1 MITIHNNG
9 QNCVIRPTP
18 LVSISTNVIRNK
30 AGTLGSTYDI
40 TLTGTIIADEGSP
53 YYVDSTGGGPSG
65 KFKTDYV
72 RPDSEIVAAEN
83 RLDAILFKQNLLREL
98 FANNDQLMEIA
109 PVNSPVISCRP
120 TLVSINFEEGTYFDI
135 CRYTINLRANFLMDD
150 GHLITVDGLISSNND
165 GLAGNSRK
173 SEIDLINEFGGL
185 VEDANETWSFEVDE
199 GAGSTHLE
207 ALTFP
212 GQPFETLNPRTYRIT
227 RNVSATGR
235 DGFITSGT
243 PPITPPGIPYRLIP
257 WEQAKGYIRK
267 SILNDDDGNG
277 GFSQYP
283 NFLTLN
289 AEQSVFANDIV
300 NIVQG
305 YGGYNHIRT
314 ENIDKTAGTYSVSD
328 TWLLSSGTAYENY
341 NMSIRSG
348 LDSPLVSVSIDGTI
362 KGLTTIPA
370 SGDLYSGTFVTNANK
385 PFDNAKLK
393 YYEISNSGQYGLTS
407 SIYRRANNL
416 VAPTLNSQPKSLALG
431 LNEFTGEITYNLE
444 FDNRRTNFISGV
456 LSESININDTYPG
469 DIFAIIPVL
478 GRQTGPILQYIGS
491 RTEYKRDV
499 GIEFIVDYTDL
510 PYGSGRELILSK
522 PSVNEP
528 VRSQLND
535 LIKQVSPAYEPGIR
549 KYFLNPPTESWDPKS
564 GRYSLNLSWVYE
576 IDH

>member
-9 QNCVIRPTP
+9 DLCVIRPTP

-30 AGTLGSTYDI
+30 NGTLGSTYDI
-40 TLTGTIIADEGSP
+40 TLTGTIIANEGSP
-53 YYVDSTGGGPSG
+53 YYIASTGKGPSN
-65 KFKTDYV
+65 KFQINYN
-72 RPDSEIVAAEN
+72 RPDSEIVSAES
-83 RLDAILFKQNLLREL
+83 RLDAILFKQNVLREL

-135 CRYTINLRANFLMDD
+135 CRYTINLRANFLLDD
-150 GHLITVDGLISSNND
+150 GHLITLDGLISDSGN
-165 GLAGNSRK
+165 GLTGSARK
-173 SEIDLINEFGGL
+173 SEMDLMNEFGGL
-185 VEDANETWSFEVDE
+185 VEDVNETWSFEVDE
-199 GAGSTHLE
+199 GVGNTHLE

-212 GQPFETLNPRTYRIT
+212 GQPFETLNPRAYRIT

-235 DGFITSGT
+235 DGFISSGNT
-243 PPITPPGIPYRLIP
+243 VPGTPYRLLP
-257 WEQAKGYIRK
+257 WEQAKGYVKK
-267 SILNDDDGNG
+267 SILGDNDENG

-283 NFLTLN
+283 NFLRSN
-289 AEQSVFANDIV
+289 AEQGLFANDII
-300 NIVQG
+300 NIVQN
-305 YGGYNHIRT
+305 YGGYNHVRT
-314 ENIDKTAGTYSVSD
+314 ENIDKTAGTYNVSD

-370 SGDLYSGTFVTNANK
+370 SGDLYSGTFVTTANK

-393 YYEISNSGQYGLTS
+393 YYEVSNSGKYGLTS
-407 SIYRRANNL
+407 SIYKRANNL
-416 VAPTLNSQPKSLALG
+416 VAPTLNSQPKSIALG

-549 KYFLNPPTESWDPKS
+549 KYFLNPPAESWDPKT
-564 GRYSLNLSWVYE
+564 GRYSINLSWVYE

>member
-1 MITIHNNG
+1 MITIHNDG
-9 QNCVIRPTP
+9 QSCVIRPTP

-30 AGTLGSTYDI
+30 SGTLGSTYDI

-65 KFKTDYV
+65 KFKTNYV

-150 GHLITVDGLISSNND
+150 GHLITVDGLISSNSD

-173 SEIDLINEFGGL
+173 SEIDLMNEFGGL

-227 RNVSATGR
+227 RNASATGR
-235 DGFITSGT
+235 DGFITSGN
-243 PPITPPGIPYRLIP
+243 PPGTPYRLLP

-289 AEQSVFANDIV
+289 AEQSVFANDII

-314 ENIDKTAGTYSVSD
+314 ENIDKTAGTYNVSD

>member
-9 QNCVIRPTP
+9 QSCVIRPTP

-30 AGTLGSTYDI
+30 VGTLGSTYDI

-53 YYVDSTGGGPSG
+53 YYIAAGGGGPNN
-65 KFKTDYV
+65 KFAIDYV
-72 RPDSEIVAAEN
+72 RPTSEAIAVEN
-83 RLDAILFKQNLLREL
+83 RLDAILSKQNLLREL

-120 TLVSINFEEGTYFDI
+120 TLVSINFEEGIYVDI

-150 GHLITVDGLISSNND
+150 GHLITVDGLISSNYN
-165 GLAGNSRK
+165 GLIGNSRK
-173 SEIDLINEFGGL
+173 SEIDLMNEFGGL

-235 DGFITSGT
+235 DGFITSGN
-243 PPITPPGIPYRLIP
+243 PPGTPYRLLP

-267 SILNDDDGNG
+267 SILNDADGNG

-283 NFLTLN
+283 SFLTLN
-289 AEQSVFANDIV
+289 SEQSVFANDII

-314 ENIDKTAGTYSVSD
+314 ENIDKTAGTYNVSD

-348 LDSPLVSVSIDGTI
+348 LDSPLVSISIDGTI
-362 KGLTTIPA
+362 KGLTTIPV
-370 SGDLYSGTFVTNANK
+370 SGDLYGGTFVTNANK

-510 PYGSGRELILSK
+510 PYGNGRELILSK

-549 KYFLNPPTESWDPKS
+549 KYFLNPPSESWDPKS

>member
-1 MITIHNNG
+1 MITIYNNG
-9 QNCVIRPTP
+9 QPCVIRPTP

-40 TLTGTIIADEGSP
+40 TLTGAIIADEGSP
-53 YYVDSTGGGPSG
+53 YYVNSAGSGPSQ
-65 KFKTDYV
+65 KFKTDYN

-83 RLDAILFKQNLLREL
+83 RLDAILFKQNVLREL

-120 TLVSINFEEGTYFDI
+120 TLVSINFEEGIYFDI
-135 CRYTINLRANFLMDD
+135 CRYTINLRANFLVDD
-150 GHLITVDGLISSNND
+150 GHLITLDGLISATGD
-165 GLAGNSRK
+165 GLVANSRK
-173 SEIDLINEFGGL
+173 SEIDLMNEFGGL
-185 VEDANETWSFEVDE
+185 VEDVNETWSFEVDE
-199 GAGSTHLE
+199 GTGTTHLE
-207 ALTFP
+207 ELTFP

-243 PPITPPGIPYRLIP
+243 PPGTPYRLLP
-257 WEQAKGYIRK
+257 WEQAKGYVKK
-267 SILNDDDGNG
+267 SILNDIDGND
-277 GFSQYP
+277 GFSKYP
-283 NFLTLN
+283 NFLSQN
-289 AEQSVFANDIV
+289 AGQGIFANDII
-300 NIVQG
+300 NIVQD
-305 YGGYNHIRT
+305 YGGYNHIRS
-314 ENIDKTAGTYSVSD
+314 ENIDMTAGTYNVSD

-348 LDSPLVSVSIDGTI
+348 LDSPLISVSIDGTI
-362 KGLTTIPA
+362 KGLTLISA
-370 SGDLYSGTFVTNANK
+370 SGDLYGGNFNTTANK

-393 YYEISNSGQYGLTS
+393 YYEISNSGKYGLTS

-510 PYGSGRELILSK
+510 PYGGGRELILSK

-549 KYFLNPPTESWDPKS
+549 KYFLNPPLETWDPKS
-564 GRYSLNLSWVYE
+564 GRYSLSLSWVYE

>member
-9 QNCVIRPTP
+9 QDCVIRPTP

-150 GHLITVDGLISSNND
+150 GHLITVDGLISSNSD

-173 SEIDLINEFGGL
+173 SEIDLMNEFGGL

-227 RNVSATGR
+227 RNASATGR
-235 DGFITSGT
+235 DGFITSGN
-243 PPITPPGIPYRLIP
+243 PPGTPYRLLP

-289 AEQSVFANDIV
+289 AEQSVFANDII

-314 ENIDKTAGTYSVSD
+314 ENIDKTAGTYNVSD

-510 PYGSGRELILSK
+510 PYGGGRELILSK

>member
-1 MITIHNNG
+1 M
-9 QNCVIRPTP
+9 
-18 LVSISTNVIRNK
+18 
-30 AGTLGSTYDI
+30 
-40 TLTGTIIADEGSP
+40 
-53 YYVDSTGGGPSG
+53 
-65 KFKTDYV
+65 
-72 RPDSEIVAAEN
+72 
-83 RLDAILFKQNLLREL
+83 
-98 FANNDQLMEIA
+98 
-109 PVNSPVISCRP
+109 
-120 TLVSINFEEGTYFDI
+120 
-135 CRYTINLRANFLMDD
+135 
-150 GHLITVDGLISSNND
+150 
-165 GLAGNSRK
+165 
-173 SEIDLINEFGGL
+173 NEFGGL

-227 RNVSATGR
+227 RNASATGR
-235 DGFITSGT
+235 DGFITSGN
-243 PPITPPGIPYRLIP
+243 PPGTPYRLLP

-289 AEQSVFANDIV
+289 AEQSVFANDII

-314 ENIDKTAGTYSVSD
+314 ENIDKTAGTYNVSD

-510 PYGSGRELILSK
+510 PYGGGRELILSK